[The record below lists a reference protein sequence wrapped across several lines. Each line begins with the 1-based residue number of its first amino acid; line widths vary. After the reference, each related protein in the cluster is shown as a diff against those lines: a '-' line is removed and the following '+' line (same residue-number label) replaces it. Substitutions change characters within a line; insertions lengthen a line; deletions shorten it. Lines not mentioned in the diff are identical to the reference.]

1 MTPVSDGFDVRGG
14 FHPSFARLLQSLV
27 EVVQF
32 PRGEHVFPS
41 FILIALLMEQ
51 FDFGIGIEDEIVKA
65 GVVVGI
71 RVRVAEIIIIED
83 AHGGMFATIV
93 EQTVVQVIGVE
104 DLIVDF
110 VLESEAHRS
119 RSYLGLLFSQHL
131 QGHEYE
137 LGSGL
142 GS

>member
-41 FILIALLMEQ
+41 FVFGALLMEQ
-51 FDFGIGIEDEIVKA
+51 FDFGVIVEVEETVRAGIGL
-65 GVVVGI
+65 
-71 RVRVAEIIIIED
+71 RVAEIVVIEH

-119 RSYLGLLFSQHL
+119 RSY
-131 QGHEYE
+131 
-137 LGSGL
+137 
-142 GS
+142 